1 MEFAIIHDY
10 AIRMVLYLSKNPDK
24 IATRSEISKAMI
36 IPLSLVARI
45 GQVLEASGIVEV
57 LRGKRGGY
65 KLKKAPEK
73 ITLLEVIE
81 SFTGKIAI
89 NKCVDNPGFCPRE
102 DNCPVNYVWK
112 EINEK
117 FRELLRIDFSK
128 LLKLEKNLDKMVK
141 NKKIVKPK

>member
-57 LRGKRGGY
+57 FRGKKGGY
-65 KLKKAPEK
+65 KLKKAPK
-73 ITLLEVIE
+73 DITLLEVIE

-102 DNCPVNYVWK
+102 GICPVNYVWK

-117 FRELLRIDFSK
+117 FRNLLKIDFAK
-128 LLKLEKNLDKMVK
+128 LLKMEKKLNQMLK
-141 NKKIVKPK
+141 NEAIVKLK

>member
-1 MEFAIIHDY
+1 MEFAIIYDY
-10 AIRMVLYLSKNPDK
+10 AIRMVLYLSKDPNK

-57 LRGKRGGY
+57 LRGKKGGY
-65 KLKKAPEK
+65 KLKKSPKE

-89 NKCVDNPGFCPRE
+89 NKCVDNPNFCPRE
-102 DNCPVNYVWK
+102 GICPVNYFWR
-112 EINEK
+112 ETNEK
-117 FRELLRIDFSK
+117 FRNLLKINFAK
-128 LLKLEKNLDKMVK
+128 LLKMEKKLAQPIKTEVIAK
-141 NKKIVKPK
+141 LK